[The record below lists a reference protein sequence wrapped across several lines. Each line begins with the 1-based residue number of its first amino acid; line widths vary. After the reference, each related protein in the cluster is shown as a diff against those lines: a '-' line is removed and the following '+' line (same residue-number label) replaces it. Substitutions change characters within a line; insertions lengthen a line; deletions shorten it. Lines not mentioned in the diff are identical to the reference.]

1 MSCRRQ
7 PDGRARIM
15 HGGGGASPLHGGQ
28 RYRRPKNRRLS
39 TGDPQMQHHPLIDR
53 LTGEHGFPLLTSPQ
67 ARDAFIRAAGD
78 HVLFIPADPAR
89 DAETADLA
97 RMLPEL
103 RLAFRNAFDCAVVDE
118 AIEADT
124 REMTAD
130 QRTPSLIIYRD
141 GLQIG
146 MLHALRDRT
155 DHMSRIGQILASRT
169 ELCDT

>member
-1 MSCRRQ
+1 
-7 PDGRARIM
+7 
-15 HGGGGASPLHGGQ
+15 
-28 RYRRPKNRRLS
+28 
-39 TGDPQMQHHPLIDR
+39 MQHHPLIDR

-78 HVLFIPADPAR
+78 QCSVHPRRSLRAT
-89 DAETADLA
+89 AETADLA

-124 REMTAD
+124 REMTAA